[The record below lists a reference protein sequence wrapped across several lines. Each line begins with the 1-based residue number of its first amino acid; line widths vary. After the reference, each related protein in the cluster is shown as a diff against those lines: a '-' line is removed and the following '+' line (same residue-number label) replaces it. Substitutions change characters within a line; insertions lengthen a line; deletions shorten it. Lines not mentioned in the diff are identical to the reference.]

1 MDVKERTTIS
11 TWDVT
16 YSKEF
21 NTAEELIEPMSA
33 PFNVYLKLEDV
44 IGGFSDL
51 NFNKE
56 SRLLSLKRGLLYTQA
71 LTSLEEAKVSFD
83 FEPTIYSLLVK
94 HEIQT
99 DTVLF
104 LDYTANKK
112 FVVEVIQLEKQR
124 SAGELTYIPELVLKI
139 KEVDNANSVSTSATS
154 SL

>member
-1 MDVKERTTIS
+1 MDVKERTNIS

-56 SRLLSLKRGLLYTQA
+56 SRLLSLKRGLLNTQA

-124 SAGELTYIPELVLKI
+124 SAGKLTYIPELVLKI